1 VSFKLL
7 LDSRVILIWTESS
20 NAETAVRKMLI
31 AAAQAAESTT
41 LSVSKLVLDDL
52 TPLDVLD

>member
-1 VSFKLL
+1 L